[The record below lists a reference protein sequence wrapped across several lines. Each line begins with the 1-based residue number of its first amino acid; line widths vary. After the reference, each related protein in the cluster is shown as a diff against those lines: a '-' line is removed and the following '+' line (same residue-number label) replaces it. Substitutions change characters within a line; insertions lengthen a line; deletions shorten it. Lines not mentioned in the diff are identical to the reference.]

1 MDRLKE
7 LTKVFDDIEVTE
19 EQENAIREF
28 FSLFAENVKEKVSS
42 ELQEQIESLNE
53 EIEELKNG
61 SGEASLADAE
71 KAFNAF
77 QEDAEKAFNAFQE
90 DAEKAFELFKQNAE
104 KAAELMLED
113 VKEEHAKQLA
123 EAIDKLYEDIEARV
137 QEDFKSSKE
146 FAALKNVVKAVSSV
160 VSTDDTKSLLEEIE
174 TLRKENEELKNNN
187 VDLSKKEII
196 ASLVEGF
203 SEEHKK
209 TMVEFLEGA
218 KSEEE
223 IYERFNAIASIIE
236 GDASAG
242 ETPKKNKFKRK
253 KAEDD
258 KSKEKDKEVAEEG
271 TSLLGSQTQEEQVV
285 VNEDSNLH
293 SKIMGTNIP
302 GLNKMQQQGL
312 AFLLHARQAR

>member
-7 LTKVFDDIEVTE
+7 LTKVFDDIGVTE

-61 SGEASLADAE
+61 SGETSLADAE
-71 KAFNAF
+71 R
-77 QEDAEKAFNAFQE
+77 AFNAFQE
-90 DAEKAFELFKQNAE
+90 DAEKAFELFKEEAEKAFELFKQDAE

-123 EAIDKLYEDIEARV
+123 EAIDKLYEDIDARV
-137 QEDFKSSKE
+137 HEDFKSSKE
-146 FAALKNVVKAVSSV
+146 FAALKNVVRAVSAV

-174 TLRKENEELKNNN
+174 ALRKENEELKNNN

-203 SEEHKK
+203 SDEHKR
-209 TMVEFLEGA
+209 TMIEFLEGA

-236 GDASAG
+236 GETTAG

-253 KAEDD
+253 KVEEV
-258 KSKEKDKEVAEEG
+258 KEKTKEVTEEG
-271 TSLLGSQTQEEQVV
+271 ETLLGSETKEQTIVT
-285 VNEDSNLH
+285 EDEDATLH
-293 SKIMGTNIP
+293 SKIMGSNIP
-302 GLNKMQQQGL
+302 GLNKLQQQGL

>member
-28 FSLFAENVKEKVSS
+28 FSLFAENIKEKVSL
-42 ELQEQIESLNE
+42 EFQEQIESLNE

-61 SGEASLADAE
+61 YGETSLADAE
-71 KAFNAF
+71 RAFNAF
-77 QEDAEKAFNAFQE
+77 QEDAER
-90 DAEKAFELFKQNAE
+90 AFELFKQDAE

-146 FAALKNVVKAVSSV
+146 FAALKNVVKAVSSI
-160 VSTDDTKSLLEEIE
+160 VSTEDTKSLLEEIE
-174 TLRKENEELKNNN
+174 ALRKENEELKNNN
-187 VDLSKKEII
+187 IDLSKKEII

-236 GDASAG
+236 GDASAS
-242 ETPKKNKFKRK
+242 EAPKKNKFKRK
-253 KAEDD
+253 KVEDD
-258 KSKEKDKEVAEEG
+258 KSKEKDKEIAEEG
-271 TSLLGSQTQEEQVV
+271 ASLLGSQTKEEQVV

-302 GLNKMQQQGL
+302 GLNKMQQKGL

>member
-61 SGEASLADAE
+61 SGEASLA
-71 KAFNAF
+71 
-77 QEDAEKAFNAFQE
+77 DAEKAFNAFQE

>member
-61 SGEASLADAE
+61 SGETSLANAE
-71 KAFNAF
+71 RAFNAF
-77 QEDAEKAFNAFQE
+77 KE
-90 DAEKAFELFKQNAE
+90 DAEKAFELFKQDAE

-271 TSLLGSQTQEEQVV
+271 ASLLGSQTQEEQVV

>member
-61 SGEASLADAE
+61 SGENSLAEAE
-71 KAFNAF
+71 R
-77 QEDAEKAFNAFQE
+77 AFNAFQE
-90 DAEKAFELFKQNAE
+90 DAEKAFELFKQDVE

-271 TSLLGSQTQEEQVV
+271 ASLLGSQTQEEQVV
-285 VNEDSNLH
+285 VNEDSDLH